1 MWTPRNLHLFA
12 MFDLKK
18 KLDKGKLNNR
28 ETKFCLTKKFTW
40 NLKKETLVHSAITSK
55 VWVVNKTIHE
65 GISLSNSYKRPS
77 IFFPLLPPAQ
87 NFKQKLKA
95 SVSMTDD
102 SREKIGVAV
111 K

>member
-1 MWTPRNLHLFA
+1 
-12 MFDLKK
+12 MFDFKR
-18 KLDKGKLNNR
+18 KLDKGKPNNR
-28 ETKFCLTKKFTW
+28 ETKFCLAK
-40 NLKKETLVHSAITSK
+40 NLKNLKNLKRETLVHSAITSK

-95 SVSMTDD
+95 SVSITDD
-102 SREKIGVAV
+102 SREEIGVAV